1 MITHV
6 IKRDG
11 SKEAFCPE
19 KLNNWAF
26 YATRSGVFWSEVALA
41 TQKRLS
47 GTPTTAEIHE
57 TMIKVCL
64 EKKTLAHSRVAARLL
79 KAELRQN
86 ARHGLSLEC
95 LEDVENWETVA
106 EAMRSKG
113 LWTFMMHN
121 PSMYKSLY
129 TRLRGIE
136 VNDMEY
142 WQVKQWMD
150 KYSLKL
156 DDKPVE
162 TVAMGVLALAISIF
176 GTEGFNHVST
186 FACMV
191 MEGKLNLPTPLLNG
205 VRNGDYN
212 FISCSVITGGDTVDS
227 IGVADHL
234 SYIMTSR
241 KAGIGI
247 EMDTRSKGSPVK
259 GGRVEHLGKHPIYAA
274 VDKAVKMFTQVT
286 RGGSATVTY
295 KVIDPEIMD
304 LIMWKSQR
312 VPESQRLDKLDFSMA
327 YNNAFIEAVREDKEW
342 FLFDLEQCPEA
353 HELFY
358 HPDADYVDMTML
370 VAQYSEHV
378 KYVKA
383 RDVLKAFLT
392 VRQESGRLYCT
403 NVSRANE
410 HTPFEDDVR
419 LSNLCQEIFL
429 PTKPYLNMADLYS
442 DRSVGELAFCT
453 LAAVNVSKIYG
464 KSDYETVCFYAVWAL
479 NILLDRV
486 EMSPKSLEHNLKRRR
501 SLGIGIT
508 GLAGYLIELGY
519 DYDTDEAQH
528 EVARLAEH
536 HYYYCLAASQT
547 LVDRFPAVSGIDTN
561 WLPVDTRHNRAYSP
575 ELDWEALRGK
585 PRVNSVL
592 VAHMPTESSSV
603 FSNATNGLYPVRNK
617 VITKFSR
624 KGGVQYIA
632 PSGHYKLAWDIPNN
646 VLADI
651 YSLVQDFTDQGISA
665 DYYVD
670 FRKYP
675 NGKVPMS
682 QLMREWVHQARAG
695 IKSMYYQNSNDSH
708 VEEEDGCES
717 CKL

>member
-26 YATRSGVFWSEVALA
+26 YATERGVFWSEVALA

-57 TMIKVCL
+57 TMMKVCL

-79 KAELRQN
+79 KAELRQSVK
-86 ARHGLSLEC
+86 RGLSLETRN
-95 LEDVENWETVA
+95 DVEDWETVCSRMI
-106 EAMRSKG
+106 ELG
-113 LWTFMMHN
+113 LWTEL
-121 PSMYKSLY
+121 PDDYVRY
-129 TRLRGIE
+129 EDTYEALREIE
-136 VNDMEY
+136 VNEMEY

-156 DDKPVE
+156 DGKPVE

-176 GTEGFNHVST
+176 ADKGIYHVT
-186 FACMV
+186 KFAFMV
-191 MEGKLNLPTPLLNG
+191 MNGKINLPTPLLNG

-212 FISCSVITGGDTVDS
+212 FISCSVMTGGDTVDS
-227 IGVADHL
+227 IGVAEHL
-234 SYIMTSR
+234 SYIMTAR

-247 EMDTRSKGSPVK
+247 EMDTRSKGAPVK

-327 YNNAFIEAVREDKEW
+327 YNEAFIEAVRKDLDW
-342 FLFDLEQCPEA
+342 YLFDLNKYPRVHEA
-353 HELFY
+353 FY
-358 HPDADYVDMTML
+358 HPASSYADFKAHAELRGCT
-370 VAQYSEHV
+370 S
-378 KYVKA
+378 KVKA
-383 RDVLKAFLT
+383 RDILKAFLT

-453 LAAVNVSKIYG
+453 LAAVNVSKVDGKRDYG
-464 KSDYETVCFYAVWAL
+464 SACYYAVWAL
-479 NILLDRV
+479 NILLDKV

-508 GLAGYLIELGY
+508 GLAGHLINLGH
-519 DYDTDEAQH
+519 DYDSDEAKN
-528 EVARLAEH
+528 EVARIAEQ
-536 HYYYCLAASQT
+536 HYYYCLQASQR
-547 LVDRFPAVSGIDTN
+547 LVCEFPAVRGIDTN
-561 WLPVDTRHNRAYSP
+561 WLPVDTRHNRSYSP
-575 ELDWEALRGK
+575 ELDWESLRGK

-632 PSGHYKLAWDIPNN
+632 PSGDYKLAWEIPNN

-670 FRKYP
+670 FREYP
-675 NGKVPMS
+675 SGKVPMS
-682 QLMREWVHQARAG
+682 QLMKEWVHQARSG
-695 IKSMYYQNSNDSH
+695 IKSMYYQNTNDSH
-708 VEEEDGCES
+708 VEEDDDCES